1 MRNFA
6 MARILPVPQLKVCSE
21 FMSNFRRVSS
31 DNASMLKKMI
41 CWREHWPSSVPKTG
55 NTEFDY
61 KISISS
67 ATGIST
73 NCDVIMTQAYAHHYL
88 TFLWLMASLII
99 IWRFLWLMASLIIIW
114 RFFMTSL
121 RLLSFDVFS
130 LIHTN
135 WYITWTWIIRFV
147 LFSFY

>member
-1 MRNFA
+1 
-6 MARILPVPQLKVCSE
+6 
-21 FMSNFRRVSS
+21 MSNFRRVSTH
-31 DNASMLKKMI
+31 NASMLKKMI

-99 IWRFLWLMASLIIIW
+99 FW
-114 RFFMTSL
+114 RFFMTQGFAHHYLTFFMTHGFANHFLSFFYESSL

>member
-1 MRNFA
+1 
-6 MARILPVPQLKVCSE
+6 
-21 FMSNFRRVSS
+21 MSNFRRVST

-55 NTEFDY
+55 HTEFDY

-99 IWRFLWLMASLIIIW
+99 FW
-114 RFFMTSL
+114 RFFMTQGFAHHYLTFFMTHGFANHFLSFFYDSSL